1 MHLIHLH
8 NIPADIHAAQG
19 HNSGF
24 TLIELLVVVLII
36 GILAAVALPEYTKAV
51 GESRLSE
58 GVMAVEEIAKAN
70 RVYYMANGQYSR
82 DINAL
87 DFAYAGSGKY
97 GNLLEANVGKHFI
110 FSASAWGQ
118 AGYIASV
125 SRRLNE
131 QDTSGEKVYSL
142 AIDQTGR
149 RKCFLYRQA
158 TEHQKKLCTEWAQ
171 GNVQNW

>member
-19 HNSGF
+19 RNSGF

-110 FSASAWGQ
+110 FSASSSGQ
-118 AGYIASV
+118 ALTEKKRPLPI
-125 SRRLNE
+125 RRRTFQYLKPTENGNSLSPFRI
-131 QDTSGEKVYSL
+131 TLLILFSCIKSL
-142 AIDQTGR
+142 ARQ
-149 RKCFLYRQA
+149 FLF
-158 TEHQKKLCTEWAQ
+158 
-171 GNVQNW
+171 